1 MWEFSRAKSEVF
13 KLRMPPLVPDPGITR
28 GGILKKVQQQNFASG
43 EKIPKFERF
52 RVLLIAVNVF
62 KMLFF
67 ISDNPQSQYRLVL

>member
-1 MWEFSRAKSEVF
+1 MIRGIEVKNAPPCSRSGNNK
-13 KLRMPPLVPDPGITR
+13 

-43 EKIPKFERF
+43 GKIPKFERF

-67 ISDNPQSQYRLVL
+67 ISDNPQYRLVL